1 MGDAYNKPFQTV
13 LLNAKPRNENS
24 LKNLNSISKRQAKA
38 NAMDEEF
45 KPSEDFFYSVTN
57 SKSTSVER
65 TTKELVMDEVTPLKK
80 KQKLLMKN
88 QTS

>member
-1 MGDAYNKPFQTV
+1 MGDAFNKPFQPI
-13 LLNAKPRNENS
+13 LLNAKHPNE
-24 LKNLNSISKRQAKA
+24 NSISKRQAKA

-45 KPSEDFFYSVTN
+45 KPSEDIFYSVTN